1 MLGRFPFEILQ
12 KQRNF
17 KPAEHLKFQLTSSS
31 QCGWYFMAEQQKN
44 YLIKIVDG
52 KLVWAK
58 GTSSS
63 VDSLVMYSGQR
74 GITTPQKSGVVPKR
88 KSDVDPK
95 AIMDNL
101 LQKTLNANTWIFVAD
116 QSGNIKK
123 KAEIK
128 SMMKKLWNKHNDQ
141 DPEALAAEKE
151 KNEDRPAQVAAEHA
165 SHQGNWQEA
174 VRVNRLARVAG
185 EEERKQIKKQQG
197 ALKDGRLRNS
207 VVLPSPPHEGKK
219 KEDMTDDKR
228 VERGA
233 ALVARV
239 EEVL

>member
-1 MLGRFPFEILQ
+1 MRHVKCLDFE
-12 KQRNF
+12 
-17 KPAEHLKFQLTSSS
+17 
-31 QCGWYFMAEQQKN
+31 
-44 YLIKIVDG
+44 
-52 KLVWAK
+52 
-58 GTSSS
+58 
-63 VDSLVMYSGQR
+63 SLVYVWSHF
-74 GITTPQKSGVVPKR
+74 S
-88 KSDVDPK
+88 
-95 AIMDNL
+95 
-101 LQKTLNANTWIFVAD
+101 
-116 QSGNIKK
+116 KK

-128 SMMKKLWNKHNDQ
+128 AMMKKLWNKHNDQ

-233 ALVARV
+233 APCSQNLH
-239 EEVL
+239 